1 MNPYKII
8 NHPYLTEKTMM
19 HVERN
24 NSLEFVVRMNATKTQ
39 IKKAVEQLF
48 DVKVEKV
55 TTRIDKIG
63 KRALVKLSPD
73 YEAEEIGMR
82 IGLF

>member
-1 MNPYKII
+1 MNPYNII

-19 HVERN
+19 HVENN
-24 NSLEFVVRMNATKTQ
+24 NSLEFVVRRNATKKQ
-39 IKKAVEQLF
+39 IKKAIEQLF

-63 KRALVKLSPD
+63 KRALVTLSPD

>member
-1 MNPYKII
+1 MNPYNII

-24 NSLEFVVRMNATKTQ
+24 NSLEFVVRTNATKKQ

-48 DVKVEKV
+48 DVKVEKI

-63 KRALVKLSPD
+63 KRALVKLSSD

>member
-1 MNPYKII
+1 MNPYNII

-19 HVERN
+19 LVETN
-24 NSLEFVVRMNATKTQ
+24 NSLEFVVKITATKKQ

-48 DVKVEKV
+48 DVEVEKI

-63 KRALVKLSPD
+63 KRALVKLTPD